1 MIKLKKDYLQIITA
15 FDNTIRIYLI
25 NSTNLVNKASK
36 TKMMYPTAIAAL
48 GRTLSVT
55 LMMGQM
61 LKGDQT
67 IAVKVEGDGPLGKIV
82 TEADTSG
89 NVMGYVQN
97 GEVYLKY
104 NDHKLNV
111 GDAVG
116 RNGFITVVKDLH
128 LKEPFVSS
136 TPIISGELA
145 EDFTYYFTVSEQVP
159 SSVSLGVLVSNENEV
174 ISAGGFIVQVMP
186 NCKDETI
193 DLLMK
198 KLQDVKPVSELI
210 LENNNL
216 EEIAKLIIGDDV
228 KYEILK
234 TIDVDYKCRCS
245 KETFRK
251 GLKSLGKDTLLKMY
265 KEDHQI
271 ETTCQY
277 CGKKYLFDEE
287 ELKKILDEIKS

>member
-1 MIKLKKDYLQIITA
+1 MEKDYLQIITA
-15 FDNTIRIYLI
+15 FDNTVRIYLVK
-25 NSTNLVNKASK
+25 STDLVNKAME
-36 TKMMYPTAIAAL
+36 TKMMYPTAVAAL

-116 RNGFITVVKDLH
+116 RNGFITIVKDLH
-128 LKEPFVSS
+128 LKEPFTSS
-136 TPIISGELA
+136 VPIVSGELA

-159 SSVSLGVLVSNENEV
+159 SSVSLGVLVSNENKV
-174 ISAGGFIVQVMP
+174 ISSGGFIVQVMP
-186 NCKDETI
+186 NCKDEVI
-193 DLLMK
+193 DLLMNNLK
-198 KLQDVKPVSELI
+198 TIKPVSELI
-210 LENNNL
+210 LQGNSL
-216 EEIAKLIIGDDV
+216 RDIAHLIVGKDEKIEV
-228 KYEILK
+228 LK
-234 TIDVDYKCRCS
+234 TVNVDYKCRCS
-245 KETFRK
+245 KEKFAK
-251 GLKSLGKDTLLKMY
+251 GIKSLGKDTINKMI

-271 ETTCQY
+271 EATCQY
-277 CGKKYLFDEE
+277 CGKKYLFTEE
-287 ELKKILDEIKS
+287 ELNDILKNK